1 MEVFYIIMEV
11 QSMAYYGKD
20 LRELKGQLAQ
30 KERIETELRNL
41 QEKKKPIEE
50 KVSELEKCK
59 LAEEKDV
66 TRLEG
71 SSFASFFYQ
80 VIGKKEE
87 KLSKEKSEA
96 YEATKKYEIAKE
108 ELQVIER
115 EIASRQEMLR
125 KLSSCKSRY
134 EQLFQEKLQQLRLA
148 ENENILKLEESLYE
162 IECQKKEVEEALH
175 EGRKVLSQVDSILHS
190 LDKAK
195 GWAKW
200 DTFGGG
206 GLVTDMAKHEH
217 LQTAQ
222 DKIRD
227 LQWGLQSFKTELADV
242 EIYADIKVTIDDFL
256 KFADYFFDGIFAD
269 WAVLDKISESKSKI
283 TSTRYEIM
291 AVNNK
296 LENQID
302 SLEQRYREKMAQI
315 EQLVL
320 WEEQ

>member
-1 MEVFYIIMEV
+1 
-11 QSMAYYGKD
+11 MAYCSED
-20 LRELKGQLAQ
+20 LRELKEQLGK
-30 KERIETELRNL
+30 KERIETELQNL

-71 SSFASFFYQ
+71 GTFASFFYQ

-87 KLSKEKSEA
+87 KLSKEKTEA
-96 YEATKKYEIAKE
+96 YEATKKYEVAKE
-108 ELQVIER
+108 ELLAIEQ
-115 EIASRQEMLR
+115 EIASRQEMLQ

-134 EQLFQEKLQQLRLA
+134 EQLFQEKLKDLRLA
-148 ENENILKLEESLYE
+148 GNEDILKIEEQIYE
-162 IECQKKEVEEALH
+162 LECQKREVEEALY
-175 EGRKVLSQVDSILHS
+175 EGRKVLSNVDSILVS
-190 LDKAK
+190 LDKAQ

-206 GLVTDMAKHEH
+206 GLASDMIKHDH

-222 DKIRD
+222 EKIRD
-227 LQWGLQSFKTELADV
+227 LQWDLRSFKTELADV

-256 KFADYFFDGIFAD
+256 KFADYFWDGIFAD

-283 TSTRYEIM
+283 TSTRYEVM
-291 AVNNK
+291 AVNSK
-296 LENQID
+296 LEDQID
-302 SLEQRYREKMAQI
+302 RLGQRHQGKVAQR

-320 WEEQ
+320 EA

>member
-1 MEVFYIIMEV
+1 MGVFYIVMEV
-11 QSMAYYGKD
+11 WRMAYYGKD
-20 LRELKGQLAQ
+20 LRELKEQLEK
-30 KERIETELRNL
+30 KERIETELHNL
-41 QEKKKPIEE
+41 QEKRKPIEE

-66 TRLEG
+66 ARLEG
-71 SSFASFFYQ
+71 SSVASFFYQ

-87 KLSKEKSEA
+87 KLLKEKSEA
-96 YEATKKYEIAKE
+96 YEAVKKYEVARE
-108 ELQVIER
+108 ELVAIEQ
-115 EIASRQEMLR
+115 EIESKQEMLR

-134 EQLFQEKLQQLRLA
+134 EQLFQEKLRQLRLA
-148 ENENILKLEESLYE
+148 ENKDILKLEESLYE
-162 IECQKKEVEEALH
+162 IERQKREVEEALC

-190 LDKAK
+190 LDKAQ

-222 DKIRD
+222 DKIRN

-269 WAVLDKISESKSKI
+269 WAVLDKISDSKSKI
-283 TSTRYEIM
+283 TSTRYEII
-291 AVNNK
+291 AVNSK
-296 LENQID
+296 LENQIE
-302 SLEQRYREKMAQI
+302 SLGQRYREKMGQI

-320 WEEQ
+320 KDS